1 MKLGIADPPYY
12 GRANRYY
19 GSGKGGGGGN
29 RRIYKPDYHPE
40 AAKWDTEKA
49 HLDLVERLNDEFDS
63 WVIAMSSHNLSMY
76 LKWCETGSSSD
87 YRVCVWVKP
96 SSVPSGSR
104 IRNAYEPVLL
114 KLNRDRRSTH
124 KGIRTRDFLIAQV
137 PRLGFLGA
145 KPFEWTY
152 WVLDLMGYE
161 KGDEVVDLFN
171 GSGAVKE
178 AIDKYIREKNVN

>member
-19 GSGKGGGGGN
+19 GSGSGGGGGN

-40 AAKWDTEKA
+40 AAKWDTKEA
-49 HLDLVERLNDEFDS
+49 HQELVEQLNEQFDS

-76 LKWCETGSSSD
+76 LNWCETGSSSD
-87 YRVCVWVKP
+87 YRVCAWVKTT
-96 SSVPSGSR
+96 SVPSGSR
-104 IRNAYEPVLL
+104 IRNGFEPVLL
-114 KLNRDRRSTH
+114 KLHKSRRSTYR
-124 KGIRTRDFLIAQV
+124 GTRTRDYFIAPA
-137 PRLGFLGA
+137 PRTGFLGA
-145 KPFEWTY
+145 KPSGWTY

-161 KGDEVVDLFN
+161 LGDEVVDLFN

-178 AIDKYIREKNVN
+178 AIDLYIREKNVN